1 MAGGKEKPVSKGKP
15 SLKEKQLAARRSIS
29 KDNLDK
35 NKVAGKEKRTLKL
48 GNVSKLYAQNA
59 EGTRVVIGRKRDRQA
74 TAETPARCGR
84 QVSAFNA

>member
-1 MAGGKEKPVSKGKP
+1 MAGGKPNH
-15 SLKEKQLAARRSIS
+15 KEKQLAARRCIS
-29 KDNLDK
+29 KENASK
-35 NKVAGKEKRTLKL
+35 KKVAGNPKPKL

-74 TAETPARCGR
+74 TAETPARRGR